1 MTRKRLVI
9 VILTGVFTTVLV
21 VAAGVFAAGQVARS
35 KLAKQFPAPGMMVAS
50 GDHKVHVFCEGSG
63 PVTVLIQAG
72 LNNFSVHWRQLQSRL
87 SKHAKTCAI
96 DRAGMGWSE
105 ATSNP
110 STLDNMVADMHA
122 VTTAV
127 APAEPLVLVGH
138 SYGGIVVR
146 AYAQAHPDRIKAMVL
161 VDPANEFMADQ
172 IHGYAEVLAKVSG
185 QFKTLATLAATGLMA
200 LQPENIPADLLTGN
214 ELNQYRAVLATG
226 EFFNGASK
234 ETGAM
239 INNLQAMRAISQKEM
254 IKWPVVIISR
264 GQPDPIPGLPEASA
278 KSLEQTWRAL
288 QADLV
293 KRMRAK
299 QVIAEKSSH
308 SIQLTQPELIYDAV
322 LPYLSK

>member
-1 MTRKRLVI
+1 MTRKRIVVVI
-9 VILTGVFTTVLV
+9 IAGVFTTVLV
-21 VAAGVFAAGQVARS
+21 VVAGMLAAGQVARL
-35 KLAKQFPAPGMMVAS
+35 KMARQFPAPGMMVTS
-50 GDHKVHVFCEGSG
+50 GDHQLHVFCEGSG
-63 PVTVLIQAG
+63 PVTVLVQAG

-87 SKHAKTCAI
+87 SKHAKTCVL

-105 ATSNP
+105 ATSSP
-110 STLDNMVADMHA
+110 STLANMVADMDA
-122 VTTAV
+122 VATAV
-127 APAEPLVLVGH
+127 APTEPLVLVGH

-146 AYAQAHPDRIKAMVL
+146 AYAQAHPGHIKAMVL

-185 QFKTLATLAATGLMA
+185 QFKTLDTLALTGLMA
-200 LQPENIPADLLTGN
+200 LQPNNIPTDHLTGN

-226 EFFNGASK
+226 DFFNGASK

-239 INNLQAMRAISQKEM
+239 INNLQAMRVVSQNEV

-264 GQPDPIPGLPEASA
+264 GQPDPIPGLPAASA

-322 LPYLSK
+322 VPFLK